1 MHLPYLSSDVKSDA
15 FLIEQDVLLWLRVDL
30 KLPSYVSKEQMPQ
43 GGFSETVDAL
53 EIDLTTIWAKVE
65 QLSKAKR

>member
-1 MHLPYLSSDVKSDA
+1 MRNSILA

-43 GGFSETVDAL
+43 GGFSETVDAS

-65 QLSKAKR
+65 QLSKVKR